1 MSLRVQ
7 VNLGDEMLRQVDCY
21 AEKMGVSRSALCS
34 VLIGEGILDFNSK
47 QTHEIPEN
55 IPSLAEPHLFAIEKR
70 LHQLFAGWV
79 AQFENMPDYQPN
91 ITVQDGKVY
100 VDEQY
105 LCEVEEDIAGGSV
118 ESEGVYI
125 YLDKENKDVKMLL
138 YMEWENDK
146 PPFLKEIC
154 EVED

>member
-70 LHQLFAGWV
+70 LYQLFAGWV
-79 AQFENMPDYQPN
+79 AQFENMPEFKPN
-91 ITVQDGKVY
+91 IKVQDGKVY
-100 VDEQY
+100 VDDQY
-105 LCEVEEDIAGGSV
+105 LCEVEEKI
-118 ESEGVYI
+118 EGCEIDVDYI
-125 YLDKENKDVKMLL
+125 VLYIVRENTDTKLFLNID
-138 YMEWENDK
+138 WQDDTK
-146 PPFLKEIC
+146 PFVREI
-154 EVED
+154 EVEV